1 MKLLCTLFVQ
11 RSALSTFHYRTKTT
25 SNQAGLTSSE
35 ASIVLK
41 SSKISI
47 VSIDIYLHMTSRELE
62 TEPDIHNYESNSNN
76 PDNLTFH

>member
-1 MKLLCTLFVQ
+1 LKLLCIFSVQ
-11 RSALSTFHYRTKTT
+11 RSARSTFHYRTKTT

-35 ASIVLK
+35 ASMVLK

-47 VSIDIYLHMTSRELE
+47 VSIDIYLDMTSRELE

-76 PDNLTFH
+76 PDNLTLH